1 MVSTDW
7 MDKIKYDEKGLVPAI
22 AQDEN
27 SGAVL
32 MLAYMNK
39 EALLQTI
46 NTKRATYFSRSRQE
60 LWVKGETS
68 GNTQELVALYYDCDY
83 DAILLKVKQKGPAC
97 HTGNYSCFYRLG
109 LGEGQGSLEGSQ
121 AILRDY
127 AVIMERKEKPQEGSY
142 TNYLFEKGIDKSCK
156 KVGEEAAEVII
167 ATMKKDK
174 EELTYEAADL
184 IYHLL
189 VVMAQTGVTP
199 EMVFAEMERRRK

>member
-1 MVSTDW
+1 MIELDW
-7 MDKIKYDEKGLVPAI
+7 MDKVKYDEKGLVPAI
-22 AQDEN
+22 AQDAY
-27 SGAVL
+27 SGTVL
-32 MLAYMNK
+32 MLAYMNR

-46 NTKRATYFSRSRQE
+46 NTKRVTYFSRSQQS
-60 LWVKGETS
+60 LWVKGESS
-68 GNTQELVALYYDCDY
+68 GNIQELQSLYYDCDY
-83 DAILLKVKQKGPAC
+83 DAILLKVKQSGPAC
-97 HTGNYSCFYRLG
+97 HTGEYSCFYRLG
-109 LGEGQGSLEGSQ
+109 AGDANASLEGSQ

-127 AVIMERKEKPQEGSY
+127 AVIMERKEHPKEGSY

-174 EELTYEAADL
+174 EELTYEAADM